1 MKMKKAKKFLL
12 SMLTVSAI
20 ASTVVLPVCAS
31 STSKSFYMDDD
42 ASVYAIT
49 NTLTGT
55 YGKGKV
61 YNSSSSEKKIKYKLQ
76 SSDGSSWSTE
86 TSGTVS
92 IGSTMTTNYYAADSS
107 TTLWRVYVYA
117 VTSLLPKTTTGTM
130 TLYTK

>member
-20 ASTVVLPVCAS
+20 ASTVAFPVCAS

-42 ASVYAIT
+42 SCVYAIT
-49 NTLTGT
+49 DTLNGT

-61 YNSSSSEKKIKYKLQ
+61 YNSSSSEKKVKYKLQ
-76 SSDGSSWSTE
+76 SSDGSGWSTVV
-86 TSGTVS
+86 SGTVS
-92 IGSTMTTNYYAADSS
+92 IGSTLTTSYYSSDSS
-107 TTLWRVYVYA
+107 TTSWREYVYA
-117 VTSLLPKTTTGTM
+117 VTSLLEKTTTGII